1 MACTGNGA
9 TLTNGGTWTGKIT
22 RIGGFGLT
30 REAIPN
36 SDLSTVEYATNCQGD
51 LITIEPL
58 DVDLLW
64 DAADGKLPPI
74 GDPPTDWTIVRP
86 DGSTI
91 IGEAFVTSSVSS
103 ELANNELQEGSMQ
116 LTYTGAN
123 IDITVPN
130 P

>member
-9 TLTNGGTWTGKIT
+9 TLTNGTWTGKIT
-22 RIGGFGLT
+22 RIGGFGQT
-30 REAIPN
+30 REAIPD
-36 SDLSTVEYATNCQGD
+36 SDLSTTGYATNCEGD

-58 DVDLLW
+58 DVDLIW
-64 DAADGKLPPI
+64 DAAAVALPPI
-74 GDPPTDWTIVRP
+74 GTDSETWTLTRP

-91 IGEAFVTSSVSS
+91 VWPAFVTSSVSS

-116 LTYTGAN
+116 LTYTNG
-123 IDITVPN
+123 DITFGAPT